1 MFLHEFDLRT
11 NDEIRNLPPIPNK
24 TISVNSMQFTEQDQ
38 DQILVQGVSLDQI
51 DKQIQHFVQGFPYL
65 NVIKAATIGDGIVR
79 IADDQLAAYIHRF
92 DAAAH
97 EQNLVKFVP
106 ASGAATRMFKSLF
119 AALDGKS
126 DKSVDEVFA
135 RLTDFAFY
143 DDLKAAMAAKGH
155 DLDKA
160 VAEGDW
166 DPSLRATVLT
176 FLLTEEGLEYGT
188 LPKGL
193 LKFHRYAD
201 GPRTPVEEHLVEG
214 AAYANSDG
222 LVKIHFTVSPEHR
235 SRFEQL
241 IHDQKA
247 DYEAWLGVSFD
258 ISFSEQKKSTD
269 TISVNTDNSP
279 FRNADGSLL
288 FRPAGH
294 GALIENLNDIDAD
307 IVFIKN
313 IDNVVPDEIKEP
325 TITYKKALA
334 AVLLDAQQQ
343 IARLQTLLEGPAGD
357 SAEVSDG
364 YLAEAGELLR
374 RTLYTLPPAG
384 FDDLPKAEKLDYI
397 RRKLNRPIRA
407 CGMVK
412 NVGEPGGGPF
422 WARNQDGSVSLQ
434 VVESA
439 QIDLTDPSQKAIFDE
454 ATHFNPVDL
463 VCGLKDR
470 HGRKYDLPAYRDALT
485 GFITAKSKD
494 GKDLKAQELPGL
506 WNGAMADW
514 NTIFVEVPLITF
526 NPVKTV
532 NDLLRKEHQPA

>member
-1 MFLHEFDLRT
+1 MA
-11 NDEIRNLPPIPNK
+11 
-24 TISVNSMQFTEQDQ
+24 FTEQDQ

-51 DKQIQHFVQGFPYL
+51 DQQINYFVNGFPYL

-79 IADDQLAAYIHRF
+79 VPEDQIAAYIHRF

-97 EQNLVKFVP
+97 ERDLVKFVP

-119 AALDGKS
+119 AALEGKS

-135 RLTDFAFY
+135 RITDFAFY
-143 DDLKAAMAAKGH
+143 EDLKAAMAAKGQ

-160 VAEGDW
+160 VAEND
-166 DPSLRATVLT
+166 RKTVLT
-176 FLLTEEGLEYGT
+176 FLLTDEGLEYGS

-193 LKFHRYAD
+193 LKFHQYID

-222 LVKIHFTVSPEHR
+222 LVKLHFTVSPEHR
-235 SRFEQL
+235 DRFEAL
-241 IHDQKA
+241 IHEQKA
-247 DYEAWLGVSFD
+247 DYEAWLGVTFE
-258 ISFSEQKKSTD
+258 ITFSEQKKSTD
-269 TISVNTDNSP
+269 TISVNLDNSP

-294 GALIENLNDIDAD
+294 GALIENLNDIQAD

-325 TITYKKALA
+325 TVTYKKVLA

-343 IARLQTLLEGPAGD
+343 IARIQGLLD
-357 SAEVSDG
+357 SEEVSDG
-364 YLAEAGELLR
+364 YLVEADELFR
-374 RTLYTLPPAG
+374 RTLFTLPPEG
-384 FDDLPKAEKLDYI
+384 FEDLSKEEKVDYF
-397 RRKLNRPIRA
+397 RRKLDRPVRA

-422 WARNQDGSVSLQ
+422 WARNHDGSVSLQ

-439 QIDLTDPSQKAIFDE
+439 QIDLGNPAQKAIFDE

-463 VCGLKDR
+463 VCGLKD
-470 HGRKYDLPAYRDALT
+470 HNGRKYDLPAYRDPLT
-485 GFITAKSKD
+485 GFITGKSKD

-532 NDLLRKEHQPA
+532 NDLLRKEHQPE

>member
-1 MFLHEFDLRT
+1 
-11 NDEIRNLPPIPNK
+11 
-24 TISVNSMQFTEQDQ
+24 MQFTEQDQ
-38 DQILVQGVSLDQI
+38 DQILVQGVTLDQI
-51 DKQIQHFVQGFPYL
+51 DQQIQHFVEGFPYL

-79 IADDQLAAYIHRF
+79 VPDDQITAYIHRF
-92 DAAAH
+92 DEAAH
-97 EQNLVKFVP
+97 ERDLVKFVP

-126 DKSVDEVFA
+126 DKSVDEFFTRIA
-135 RLTDFAFY
+135 DFAFY
-143 DDLKAAMAAKGH
+143 EDLKAAMAADGL

-160 VAEGDW
+160 VTDN
-166 DPSLRATVLT
+166 DRKTVLT
-176 FLLTEEGLEYGT
+176 YLLTDKGLDYGS

-193 LKFHRYAD
+193 LKFHQYID

-214 AAYANSDG
+214 AAYANADG

-241 IHDQKA
+241 IDEQKA
-247 DYEAWLGVSFD
+247 DYEAWLGVTFD

-269 TISVNTDNSP
+269 TISVNMDNSP

-294 GALIENLNDIDAD
+294 GALIENLNDIHAD

-325 TITYKKALA
+325 TITYKKVIA

-343 IARLQTLLEGPAGD
+343 IARLQDLLD
-357 SAEVSDG
+357 AENVSEG
-364 YLAEAGELLR
+364 YLAEADELFR
-374 RTLYTLPPAG
+374 RTLFTLPPDG
-384 FDDLPKAEKLDYI
+384 FDSLSNEEKVAYF
-397 RRKLNRPIRA
+397 RRKLDRPVRV

-439 QIDLTDPSQKAIFDE
+439 QIDLENPAQKAIFDE

-463 VCGLKDR
+463 VCGLNDR
-470 HGRKYDLPAYRDALT
+470 HGKKYDLPAYRDPLT

-532 NDLLRKEHQPA
+532 NDLLRIEHQPAEE

>member
-1 MFLHEFDLRT
+1 
-11 NDEIRNLPPIPNK
+11 
-24 TISVNSMQFTEQDQ
+24 MQFTEQDQ

-51 DKQIQHFVQGFPYL
+51 DQQIQHFVEGFPYL

-79 IADDQLAAYIHRF
+79 VPDDQITNYIHRY
-92 DAAAH
+92 DEAAH
-97 EQNLVKFVP
+97 ERDLVKFVP

-126 DKSVDEVFA
+126 DKSVDEFFA
-135 RLTDFAFY
+135 RIVDFAFY
-143 DDLKAAMAAKGH
+143 EDLKAAMAADGL

-160 VAEGDW
+160 VAEND
-166 DPSLRATVLT
+166 RKTVLT
-176 FLLTEEGLEYGT
+176 YLLTDKGLDYGS

-193 LKFHRYAD
+193 LKFHQYID

-214 AAYANSDG
+214 AAYANADG

-241 IHDQKA
+241 IDEQKA
-247 DYEAWLGVSFD
+247 DYEAWLGVTFD

-294 GALIENLNDIDAD
+294 GALIENLNDIHAD

-325 TITYKKALA
+325 TVTYKKVLA

-343 IARLQTLLEGPAGD
+343 IARLQGLLEGD
-357 SAEVSDG
+357 DVSEG
-364 YLAEAGELLR
+364 YLAEADELFR
-374 RTLYTLPPAG
+374 RTLFTLPPDE
-384 FDDLPKAEKLDYI
+384 FNQLSNEEKVAYF
-397 RRKLNRPIRA
+397 RRKLDRPVRV

-439 QIDLTDPSQKAIFDE
+439 QIDLANPAQKAIFDE

-463 VCGLKDR
+463 VCGLNDR
-470 HGRKYDLPAYRDALT
+470 HGRKYDLPAYRDPLT

-494 GKDLKAQELPGL
+494 GKELKAQELPGL

-532 NDLLRKEHQPA
+532 NDLLRKEHQPAED

>member
-1 MFLHEFDLRT
+1 
-11 NDEIRNLPPIPNK
+11 
-24 TISVNSMQFTEQDQ
+24 MQFTEQDQ
-38 DQILVQGVSLDQI
+38 DQILAQGVSPEQI
-51 DKQIQHFVQGFPYL
+51 DNQIQHFVEGFPYL
-65 NVIKAATIGDGIVR
+65 NVIKAATVGDGIVR
-79 IADDQLAAYIHRF
+79 IEDDQLSAYIRQF
-92 DAAAH
+92 DEAAH
-97 EQNLVKFVP
+97 ERDLVKFVP

-119 AALDGKS
+119 AALDGKF
-126 DKSVDEVFA
+126 DKATDEVFA

-143 DDLKAAMAAKGH
+143 DDLKAAMAAKGI
-155 DLDKA
+155 DLDDA
-160 VAEGDW
+160 VASND
-166 DPSLRATVLT
+166 RVTVLR
-176 FLLTEEGLEYGT
+176 FLLTDEGLEYGS

-222 LVKIHFTVSPEHR
+222 LVRIHFTVSPEHR
-235 SRFEQL
+235 ERFEKL
-241 IHDQKA
+241 IQDQKA
-247 DYEAWLGVSFD
+247 DYEAWLGVTFD
-258 ISFSEQKKSTD
+258 TSFSEQKKSTD
-269 TISVNTDNSP
+269 TISVNLDNTP
-279 FRNADGSLL
+279 FRNPDGSLL

-313 IDNVVPDEIKEP
+313 IDNVVPDAIKET
-325 TITYKKALA
+325 TITYKKVLA
-334 AVLLDAQQQ
+334 AVLLDTQQQ
-343 IARLQTLLEGPAGD
+343 IARLQGLLDGD
-357 SAEVSDG
+357 ADSISDG
-364 YLAEAGELLR
+364 YLAEADELFR
-374 RTLYTLPPAG
+374 RTLFTLPPEG
-384 FDDLPKAEKLDYI
+384 FDALPKEEKVAYF
-397 RRKLNRPIRA
+397 RRKLARPVRA

-422 WARNQDGSVSLQ
+422 WARNNDGSVSLQ

-439 QIDLTDPSQKAIFDE
+439 QIDLTNSAQKAIFDE

-463 VCGLKDR
+463 VCGLKDH
-470 HGRKYDLPAYRDALT
+470 HGRKYDLPAFRDPQT

-532 NDLLRKEHQPA
+532 NDLLRKEHQPE

>member
-1 MFLHEFDLRT
+1 MLA
-11 NDEIRNLPPIPNK
+11 
-24 TISVNSMQFTEQDQ
+24 
-38 DQILVQGVSLDQI
+38 QGVSLSQI
-51 DKQIQHFVQGFPYL
+51 DQQIQHFIHGFPYL

-79 IADDQLAAYIHRF
+79 VPDEQLTQYLRRF
-92 DAAAH
+92 DEAAH
-97 EQNLVKFVP
+97 ELDLVKFVP

-126 DKSVDEVFA
+126 DKSTDEVFA

-143 DDLKAAMAAKGH
+143 DDLKAVMATNGT
-155 DLDKA
+155 DLNAAIAAND
-160 VAEGDW
+160 
-166 DPSLRATVLT
+166 RTTVLR
-176 FLLTEEGLEYGT
+176 FLLTENGLDYGS

-222 LVKIHFTVSPEHR
+222 LVRIHFTVSPEHR
-235 SRFEQL
+235 ERFEAL
-241 IHDQKA
+241 IEHEKA
-247 DYEAWLGVSFD
+247 DYEAWLGVTFAV
-258 ISFSEQKKSTD
+258 SFSEQKKSTD
-269 TISVNTDNSP
+269 TISVDMTNEP
-279 FRNADGSLL
+279 FRDADQSLL

-307 IVFIKN
+307 LVFIKN
-313 IDNVVPDEIKEP
+313 IDNVVPDEIRE
-325 TITYKKALA
+325 TTVTYKKVLA

-343 IARLQTLLEGPAGD
+343 VARLQTLLDGRPDAPD
-357 SAEVSDG
+357 DVSDG
-364 YLAEAGELLR
+364 YLSEADELMR
-374 RTLYTLPPAG
+374 RTLFTLPPDG
-384 FDDLPKAEKLDYI
+384 FKSLSKADRLTYF
-397 RRKLNRPIRA
+397 RRKLDRPVRV
-407 CGMVK
+407 CGMVP

-422 WARNQDGSVSLQ
+422 WARNRDGSVSLQ

-439 QIDLTDPSQKAIFDE
+439 QIDLTNPAQKAIFDG

-463 VCGLKDR
+463 VCGLKDH
-470 HGRKYDLPAYRDALT
+470 HGRNYDLPAFRDPQT

-494 GKDLKAQELPGL
+494 GKELKAQELPGL

-532 NDLLRKEHQPA
+532 NDLLRKEHQPE

>member
-1 MFLHEFDLRT
+1 MPSVPNAIFLFIH
-11 NDEIRNLPPIPNK
+11 
-24 TISVNSMQFTEQDQ
+24 MQFTEQDQ
-38 DQILVQGVSLDQI
+38 DQILAQGASLDQI
-51 DKQIQHFVQGFPYL
+51 DQQINHFVQGFPYL

-79 IADDQLAAYIHRF
+79 VAEDQLATYIHRF
-92 DAAAH
+92 DEAAH
-97 EQNLVKFVP
+97 ERDLVKFVP

-119 AALDGKS
+119 AALDGKF

-143 DDLKAAMAAKGH
+143 EDLKAAMAAKGQN
-155 DLDKA
+155 LDKA
-160 VAEGDW
+160 VAEND
-166 DPSLRATVLT
+166 RKTVLQ
-176 FLLTEEGLEYGT
+176 FLLTEEGLDYGS

-193 LKFHRYAD
+193 LKFHQYPD

-235 SRFEQL
+235 SRFEKL
-241 IHDQKA
+241 IDEQKA
-247 DYEAWLGVSFD
+247 DYEAWLGVTFD

-269 TISVNTDNSP
+269 TISVNPDNSP

-325 TITYKKALA
+325 TITYKKVLA
-334 AVLLDAQQQ
+334 TVLLDAQQQ
-343 IARLQTLLEGPAGD
+343 IARLQGLLEGD
-357 SAEVSDG
+357 EVSDG
-364 YLAEAGELLR
+364 YLAEADELFR
-374 RTLYTLPPAG
+374 RTLYTLPPEG
-384 FDDLPKAEKLDYI
+384 FDELPKAEKLDYF
-397 RRKLNRPIRA
+397 RRKLDRPVRA

-422 WARNQDGSVSLQ
+422 WARNPDGSVSLQ

-439 QIDLTDPSQKAIFDE
+439 QIDLNDSAQKAIFDE

-463 VCGLKDR
+463 VCGLKDHR
-470 HGRKYDLPAYRDALT
+470 GKKYDLPAYRDPQT

-532 NDLLRKEHQPA
+532 NDLLRKEHQPIEE